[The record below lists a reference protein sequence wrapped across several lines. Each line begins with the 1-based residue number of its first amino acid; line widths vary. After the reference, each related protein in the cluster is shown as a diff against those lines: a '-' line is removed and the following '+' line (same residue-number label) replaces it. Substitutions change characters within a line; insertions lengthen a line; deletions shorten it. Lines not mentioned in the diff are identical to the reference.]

1 MPDINFLNINA
12 NDLYRQIIEELEN
25 GVGEPLYPGD
35 ERRIFAEALVPVFL
49 AIFSSVNDA
58 AKQKM
63 LRYARGTVLDALGER
78 TNTKRLEAQPAK
90 TILRFIVSKPQ
101 PFNIIIPKWTKA
113 TPDANVYFATDEEA
127 ILKAGTYSVDVPA
140 SSVTGGSFNNGYAPD
155 TITTLV
161 DLIPFIS
168 GVTNIVTTYGGDD
181 GEPYTEEGDEHYRER
196 IRLASSKFSVAGPQK
211 AYIYWAKTADPEIE
225 DVAVLSPSA
234 GVVKIVPLLKG
245 GEIPDETVLK
255 KVLAVTSADDI
266 RPLTD
271 HVIVEAPAIEYYDIE
286 LKYYT
291 TASNEG
297 IVINNIEGPGG
308 AIERYIQWQD
318 TALGRDIN
326 PDQLRRFILS
336 PTWAE
341 VPTGALRVDIIK
353 PVFTSLDK
361 TKVARFSG
369 NLIVTHEVVEE

>member
-326 PDQLRRFILS
+326 PDQLKRFILS

-341 VPTGALRVDIIK
+341 VPTGALRVDVIK
-353 PVFTSLDK
+353 PVFTPLTK

-369 NLIVTHEVVEE
+369 NLVVTHEVVEE

>member
-78 TNTKRLEAQPAK
+78 TNTKRLEAQPAR

-326 PDQLRRFILS
+326 PDQLKRFILS

-341 VPTGALRVDIIK
+341 VPTGALRVDVIK
-353 PVFTSLDK
+353 PVFTPLTK

>member
-1 MPDINFLNINA
+1 MPDVNFININA
-12 NDLYRQIIEELEN
+12 DDLYRQIMEELEN

-35 ERRIFAEALVPVFL
+35 ERRIFGEALVPVFL
-49 AIFSSVNDA
+49 AILSSANDA
-58 AKQKM
+58 ARQKM
-63 LRYARGTVLDALGER
+63 LKYARGTVLDALGER

-90 TILRFIVSKPQ
+90 TILRFIVSTPQ
-101 PFNIIIPKWTKA
+101 PTNIIIPKWTKA

-326 PDQLRRFILS
+326 PDQLKRFILS

-341 VPTGALRVDIIK
+341 VPTGALRVDVIK
-353 PVFTSLDK
+353 PVFTPLAK